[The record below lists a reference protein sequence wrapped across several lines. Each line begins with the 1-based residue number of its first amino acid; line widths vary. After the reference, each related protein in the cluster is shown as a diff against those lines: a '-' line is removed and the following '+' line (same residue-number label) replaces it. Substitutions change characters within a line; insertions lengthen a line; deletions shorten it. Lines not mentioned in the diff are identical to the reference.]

1 MLSPEFL
8 DSLPEN
14 VVKLFA
20 QVEQDILMDMARR
33 ISKMDTITDTAA
45 WQAWRYEQTK
55 LVSSNALK
63 VLANATGK
71 SKTELMELFQAAALE
86 TLQSDGKI
94 YSAAGLAVPESLSP
108 TLKNILQSGYLQT
121 GQAMN
126 NFTATTANTVTREF
140 ENALDRAWLQVN
152 TGAFSYQQSIRQ
164 AVLNLAKDGLH
175 SVIYPSGHK
184 DTMEVAVRRAVLTGI
199 NQTAAK
205 LQIARMDEMQC
216 DLVETTA
223 HAGARPSHAAW
234 QGRIFN
240 RSGTS
245 RKYPDFATSTGYG
258 TGAGLCGWN
267 CRHNFYPYFEGL
279 SKRAYTGQ
287 QLKDFEKKE
296 ISYKGKDYT
305 RYEASQ
311 IQRELERRIRKSKR
325 EYLALDAAGQ
335 DTTQTAAI
343 LSKRRQALK
352 DFLNETGLRQD
363 SFREQVAGFG
373 RSAAA
378 KASWNARMQPQFKN
392 KDIPSIL
399 HRPEYIDMSL
409 KQKQN
414 IESELDILPAHIRN
428 LAESK
433 ITKIHSTG
441 NAGWSG
447 YNLRTGEVFLS
458 DEREFGSVIHE
469 YGHAVETALNLYQDP
484 HFLAILH
491 SGLENIKIDDIIIDD
506 ETFTE
511 SIFRVKCNK
520 LISLYQGRLYENF
533 GENGIYDGTKVY
545 LDGMREYFSEG
556 FRCYYLDS
564 ELLHQKDPLL
574 YNFIKE
580 LNDGQI

>member
-94 YSAAGLAVPESLSP
+94 YSAAGLAVPEALSP
-108 TLKNILQSGYLQT
+108 TLKNILQGGYLQT
-121 GQAMN
+121 GQAMD

-234 QGRIFN
+234 QGRIFS

-325 EYLALDAAGQ
+325 EYLTLDAAGL
-335 DTTQTAAI
+335 DTSQTAAT
-343 LSKRRQALK
+343 LAKRRQALK

-378 KASWNARMQPQFKN
+378 RAKSTAMQHLKFQRLIEISKKGGRIEIDEGMEDFISSKSFKELHYFIKKLPDRVVRKWYKTHDSAIPTMIDRTKSLEQQARQAFELRN
-392 KDIPSIL
+392 L
-399 HRPEYIDMSL
+399 HRTQARDLMLDQE
-409 KQKQN
+409 KRRQ
-414 IESELDILPAHIRN
+414 LDITDPNKSFEELVNDKMKR
-428 LAESK
+428 K
-433 ITKIHSTG
+433 G
-441 NAGWSG
+441 
-447 YNLRTGEVFLS
+447 LS
-458 DEREFGSVIHE
+458 REE
-469 YGHAVETALNLYQDP
+469 AL
-484 HFLAILH
+484 I
-491 SGLENIKIDDIIIDD
+491 DIISTATKTRKSVD
-506 ETFTE
+506 
-511 SIFRVKCNK
+511 V
-520 LISLYQGRLYENF
+520 SLGL
-533 GENGIYDGTKVY
+533 G
-545 LDGMREYFSEG
+545 
-556 FRCYYLDS
+556 
-564 ELLHQKDPLL
+564 
-574 YNFIKE
+574 
-580 LNDGQI
+580 